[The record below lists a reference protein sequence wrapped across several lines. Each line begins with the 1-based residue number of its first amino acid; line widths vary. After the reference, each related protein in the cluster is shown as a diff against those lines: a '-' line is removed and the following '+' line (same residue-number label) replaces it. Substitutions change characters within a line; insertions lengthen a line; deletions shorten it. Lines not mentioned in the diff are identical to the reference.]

1 MKHPRGIIGIKEL
14 LQPYSNEEKLQRM
27 KQILLEK
34 EKEKKK
40 DGETKQTKERKN
52 DFKA

>member
-14 LQPYSNEEKLQRM
+14 IQPYSNEEKLQRM

-34 EKEKKK
+34 EKENKKNEEEK
-40 DGETKQTKERKN
+40 NKQNNKR
-52 DFKA
+52 